1 MKVTE
6 LFESDQKMTF
16 EVIFRLG
23 RFKRTQTFTHK
34 TILKSKVLTPAEIR
48 NILKLP
54 VGGTLNTHFEND
66 DGRTMIYVTR
76 TK

>member
-6 LFESDQKMTF
+6 LLESDQKMNF

-23 RFKRTQTFTHK
+23 RFKRTQAFTHK
-34 TILKSKVLTPAEIR
+34 TIVNSKVLTPAEIKR
-48 NILKLP
+48 ILKLP

-66 DGRTMIYVTR
+66 DGRTMVYVTR